1 MPKVTAI
8 VSKKSWK
15 MSLIQGE
22 EYELIGIED
31 IGSDQ
36 AYFRI
41 VDEKGDPPLYPCC
54 YFLEEDILPPADW
67 IRKDLGE
74 SRIDYYPFELSGRYF
89 FDHHSDDKPEE
100 VRLYNEYL
108 RKIGWSPREKSLEP
122 IPDNSAP
129 AAD

>member
-8 VSKKSWK
+8 VSKKCWE

-31 IGSDQ
+31 IGSNQ

-67 IRKDLGE
+67 IRKDFGE
-74 SRIDYYPFELSGRYF
+74 SRIDYYPSELSGRYF
-89 FDHHSDDKPEE
+89 FDHHSDDKSEE

-108 RKIGWSPREKSLEP
+108 RKIGWSPRRKTS
-122 IPDNSAP
+122 
-129 AAD
+129 

>member
-22 EYELIGIED
+22 EYELIGIEHRETNL
-31 IGSDQ
+31 
-36 AYFRI
+36 AFFRI

-67 IRKDLGE
+67 IQEDFGE
-74 SRIDYYPFELSGRYF
+74 GRIDYYPSELSGRYF